1 VKGEGMFRRHGVPRS
16 RIELL
21 GQVPFFEGLSNKVLA
36 RIDSHVDEV
45 QIPAG
50 SKLTEQGS
58 GAWEAFVIAD
68 GEAEVKVGDEV
79 VGHTSI
85 GELIGEIGVLKHT
98 LRTAT
103 VTATTPMRLLVINP
117 REMNWL
123 FEDPKLAARV
133 QQNLDK
139 HLQGPQPHSATD
151 QP

>member
-1 VKGEGMFRRHGVPRS
+1 MFRRHGVPRS

-103 VTATTPMRLLVINP
+103 VTATTPLRFFVVSRQSFLSMLDSMPGVERKIL
-117 REMNWL
+117 MA
-123 FEDPKLAARV
+123 LAKRI
-133 QQNLDK
+133 LT
-139 HLQGPQPHSATD
+139 SAD
-151 QP
+151 DEI